1 MKKLKLFALT
11 AVALMGVSGVA
22 NAETAMLAS
31 DDFVGISFW
40 LVSMAL
46 LASTAFFFIER
57 ASVPAGWR
65 VSITVAGLVTG
76 IAFIHYMY
84 MRDVWIMTGESP
96 TVYRYIDW
104 LITVPLLML
113 EFYFVLAAVGKANS
127 GVFWRLMIGTL
138 VMLVGGYLGEAG
150 YINAT
155 LGFVIGM
162 AGWFYILYE
171 VFSGEAG
178 NVAASWRTSIIVS
191 GLVTGIAFVH
201 YVYMRDVW
209 VMTGE
214 SPTVYRYIDWL
225 ITVPLLMIEFYL
237 VLAAVGKANSGIF
250 WRLLIGTVVMLVGGY
265 LGEAGYINAT
275 LGFVIGMAGWFYILY
290 EVFSGEAGKAAA
302 KSGNKALVT
311 AFGAM
316 RMIVTV
322 GWAIYPLGYVFGYL
336 TGGVD
341 ADSLNV
347 IYNIADLLNKTAF
360 GLIIW
365 AAAVQSGGRKA
376 K

>member
-11 AVALMGVSGVA
+11 AVALMGASGVA
-22 NAETAMLAS
+22 NAETVLLAS

-40 LVSMAL
+40 LVSMAC
-46 LASTAFFFIER
+46 LAATVFFFLER
-57 ASVPAGWR
+57 SSVPAGWR

-84 MRDVWIMTGESP
+84 MREVWIMTGESP

-127 GVFWRLMIGTL
+127 GVFWRLLLGSI

-150 YINAT
+150 YINSM

-162 AGWFYILYE
+162 AGWI
-171 VFSGEAG
+171 
-178 NVAASWRTSIIVS
+178 
-191 GLVTGIAFVH
+191 
-201 YVYMRDVW
+201 
-209 VMTGE
+209 
-214 SPTVYRYIDWL
+214 
-225 ITVPLLMIEFYL
+225 
-237 VLAAVGKANSGIF
+237 
-250 WRLLIGTVVMLVGGY
+250 
-265 LGEAGYINAT
+265 
-275 LGFVIGMAGWFYILY
+275 YILY
-290 EVFSGEAGKAAA
+290 EVFSGEAGKMAS

-341 ADSLNV
+341 ANSLNV
-347 IYNIADLLNKTAF
+347 IYNAADFLNKIAF

-365 AAAVQSGGRKA
+365 AAAMTQPGRA
-376 K
+376 R

>member
-11 AVALMGVSGVA
+11 AVALMGASGVA

-40 LVSMAL
+40 VISMAM
-46 LASTAFFFIER
+46 LAATAFFFLE
-57 ASVPAGWR
+57 AGSVAAGWR
-65 VSITVAGLVTG
+65 TSIIVAGLVTG

-84 MRDVWIMTGESP
+84 MRE
-96 TVYRYIDW
+96 
-104 LITVPLLML
+104 
-113 EFYFVLAAVGKANS
+113 
-127 GVFWRLMIGTL
+127 
-138 VMLVGGYLGEAG
+138 
-150 YINAT
+150 
-155 LGFVIGM
+155 
-162 AGWFYILYE
+162 
-171 VFSGEAG
+171 
-178 NVAASWRTSIIVS
+178 
-191 GLVTGIAFVH
+191 
-201 YVYMRDVW
+201 VW

-225 ITVPLLMIEFYL
+225 ITVPLQMIEFYL
-237 VLAAVGKANSGIF
+237 ILAAVGKANSGIF
-250 WRLLIGTVVMLVGGY
+250 WRLLIGTVVMLLGGY

-316 RMIVTV
+316 RMIITV

-341 ADSLNV
+341 ADTLNV
-347 IYNIADLLNKTAF
+347 VYNVADFLNKIAF
-360 GLIIW
+360 GLVIW
-365 AAAVQSGGRKA
+365 AAATQSGGRKA

>member
-1 MKKLKLFALT
+1 MKKLKLFALA
-11 AVALMGVSGVA
+11 AVALMGLSGAA
-22 NAETAMLAS
+22 NAETALLAS

-40 LVSMAL
+40 LVTMVM
-46 LASTAFFFIER
+46 LASTAFFF
-57 ASVPAGWR
+57 
-65 VSITVAGLVTG
+65 L
-76 IAFIHYMY
+76 
-84 MRDVWIMTGESP
+84 
-96 TVYRYIDW
+96 
-104 LITVPLLML
+104 
-113 EFYFVLAAVGKANS
+113 
-127 GVFWRLMIGTL
+127 
-138 VMLVGGYLGEAG
+138 
-150 YINAT
+150 
-155 LGFVIGM
+155 
-162 AGWFYILYE
+162 
-171 VFSGEAG
+171 EAG
-178 NVAASWRTSIIVS
+178 NVPAAWRTSIIVS
-191 GLVTGIAFVH
+191 GLVTGIAFIH

-214 SPTVYRYIDWL
+214 SPTVFRYIDWL

-365 AAAVQSGGRKA
+365 AAAMQSGGRKA

>member
-11 AVALMGVSGVA
+11 AVALLGVTGVA
-22 NAETAMLAS
+22 NADVMLAQ

-40 LVSMAL
+40 VISMGM
-46 LASTAFFFIER
+46 LAATAFFFMETGNV
-57 ASVPAGWR
+57 AAGWR
-65 VSITVAGLVTG
+65 TSVIVAGLVTG

-84 MRDVWIMTGESP
+84 MREVWVSTGDSP

-104 LITVPLLML
+104 LITVPLQMV
-113 EFYFVLAAVGKANS
+113 EFYLILSAVGKANS
-127 GVFWRLMIGTL
+127 GMFWRLLLGSI

-155 LGFVIGM
+155 LGFIIGM
-162 AGWFYILYE
+162 AGWVYILYE
-171 VFSGEAG
+171 
-178 NVAASWRTSIIVS
+178 I
-191 GLVTGIAFVH
+191 
-201 YVYMRDVW
+201 
-209 VMTGE
+209 
-214 SPTVYRYIDWL
+214 
-225 ITVPLLMIEFYL
+225 
-237 VLAAVGKANSGIF
+237 
-250 WRLLIGTVVMLVGGY
+250 
-265 LGEAGYINAT
+265 
-275 LGFVIGMAGWFYILY
+275 
-290 EVFSGEAGKAAA
+290 FSGEAGKAAA

-341 ADSLNV
+341 AESLNV
-347 IYNIADLLNKTAF
+347 VYNLADFVNKIAF
-360 GLIIW
+360 GLVIW
-365 AAAVQSGGRKA
+365 AAATSSAGKRA